1 MLTIITPGI
10 KAGIRPSLAS
20 FLLCSFLTLPVCA
33 TEVRVDAIGHGLD
46 EPVAAGGAR
55 CLRFSDGVEVDL
67 IAPMLLYPGDEIW
80 SDSESIDVRLEC
92 GEQTVQ
98 LLSGRF
104 RAFVD
109 FPGDKLCA
117 IKLAR
122 GALDV
127 LTDSPIQ
134 TDVGGIV
141 LGNEGTQYA
150 VRLAGNTGALAEV
163 LVFDGT
169 VRASAPGQS
178 AQIRTGAAL
187 ELGRSGRLDG
197 AERRLTEHDLER
209 SAGVYARTDLAVS
222 RNVVGRLVE
231 PRRDYQELERLH
243 RKVLG
248 DPGSREARAAL
259 AKAQIRLGV
268 NDDAFYH
275 LKHGNLLKKKRL
287 KRNGIDR
294 EELERRLSPGNRAAL
309 EGALK
314 KGGFGKALGT
324 ALVIGA
330 GAILVHEA
338 LDDDDDKDRAPA
350 TCDEINRLLDRQDF
364 DQAVSRASQAIKA
377 RQASSCHYYAAAK
390 GRQLAEDAKGRSRYC
405 QLALTAHER
414 DSMLRGSQIE
424 DCSGSSIR

>member
-1 MLTIITPGI
+1 VLTIIARGI
-10 KAGIRPSLAS
+10 KARSRPSLAS
-20 FLLCSFLTLPVCA
+20 CLLCTFLTLPVSA

-46 EPVAAGGAR
+46 EPAAAGSAR

-80 SDSESIDVRLEC
+80 SDSEQIDVRLEC

-127 LTDSPIQ
+127 LTDSLIQ
-134 TDVGGIV
+134 IDVGGIV

-150 VRLAGNTGALAEV
+150 VRLTGNTRALAEV
-163 LVFDGT
+163 SVFDGS

-178 AQIRTGAAL
+178 AQIRTGNTL
-187 ELGRSGRLDG
+187 ELGRLGRLDG
-197 AERRLTEHDLER
+197 AERRLSEHDIAR
-209 SAGVYARTDLAVS
+209 SAGIYARTDLAVS
-222 RNVVGRLVE
+222 RNAVGTLVE

-243 RKVLG
+243 RDVLG
-248 DPGSREARAAL
+248 DPGSRSARAAL
-259 AKAQIRLGV
+259 ARAQIRLGV

-287 KRNGIDR
+287 KKNGIDR
-294 EELERRLSPGNRAAL
+294 EELGRGLSPGNRAAL
-309 EGALK
+309 EAALK

-338 LDDDDDKDRAPA
+338 LDDDDAPERAAA
-350 TCDEINRLLDRQDF
+350 TCSEINGLLDQQDF
-364 DQAVSRASQAIKA
+364 ARAESRSGEVIEA

-390 GRQLAEDAKGRSRYC
+390 GRELADDTKGRSRYC
-405 QLALTAHER
+405 QQALAAHER
-414 DSMLRGSQIE
+414 DRLLRGPQLE
-424 DCSGSSIR
+424 DCSPNIIR